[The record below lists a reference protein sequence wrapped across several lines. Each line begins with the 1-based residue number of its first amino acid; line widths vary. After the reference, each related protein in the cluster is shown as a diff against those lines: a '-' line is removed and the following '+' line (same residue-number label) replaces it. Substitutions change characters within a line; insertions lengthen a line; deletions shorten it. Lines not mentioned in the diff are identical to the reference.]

1 MNHRL
6 LRLLATV
13 LTMALTIPG
22 LTGPL
27 RTTSPPADP
36 CDPNDGVSIGDF
48 IMWES
53 VDDSS
58 AVLPV
63 RARIPCPFA
72 RTITYRTFDITA
84 KAGEDYVGVP
94 FGSFVLPAGKT
105 ITALTIRVLGDTI
118 PEPTETFGV
127 QLLGGAKFDDPEAI
141 VTIRDR

>member
-13 LTMALTIPG
+13 LTMALSIPG

-27 RTTSPPADP
+27 RTTSPPFDP

-53 VDDSS
+53 VDGGS
-58 AVLPV
+58 AVLPIS
-63 RARIPCPFA
+63 AKAPCLVA

-84 KAGEDYVGVP
+84 KAGEDYVGVS
-94 FGSFVLPAGKT
+94 FGSFVIPAGKVRT
-105 ITALTIRVLGDTI
+105 TLTIQVLGDTI
-118 PEPTETFGV
+118 VEPTETFGV
-127 QLLGGAKFDDPEAI
+127 QLLDGAKFDDPQGI
-141 VTIRDR
+141 VTIRDH